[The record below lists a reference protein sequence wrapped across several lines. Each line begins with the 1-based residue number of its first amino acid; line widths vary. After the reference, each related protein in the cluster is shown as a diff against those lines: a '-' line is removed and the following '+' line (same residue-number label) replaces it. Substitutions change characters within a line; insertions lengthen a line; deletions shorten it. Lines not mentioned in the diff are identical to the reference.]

1 MNSNHGNPKSSS
13 SNTPHSFRL
22 HTYPS
27 SHQQPQ
33 PSPSPAINTI
43 THEISPIQPLTS
55 IINSNSPN
63 IPSTTTNVSIHPY
76 SSSQSTPIPN
86 ALNTNSRNSLT
97 SNLNYISSNFCPRI
111 SALSRRM
118 KLLLYTG
125 IIFSSIRVLL
135 CITTLALSSNKACDQ
150 PLKVY
155 LALSALLAILN
166 GSASLFT
173 RTFSSDSYRFE
184 NNILKAIFKI
194 SEICNIL
201 NFIIFF
207 LANFWLFSSVTCVR
221 SAPLLFFVSLSLIIM
236 SYFVLIIPLIL
247 LLCMIFCMPCVI
259 HILSPVLQIPTK
271 NTPAADS
278 IINSIPLV
286 SYTLNPLTH
295 PPSSSTS
302 PSTNNQYSQAPSPNT
317 NNTNIHQQQ
326 QQQQQ
331 SIFVLF
337 RPFYSM
343 AYYLSRKRNK
353 PFSQSTNFTF
363 LKSNSYPE
371 FHTTD
376 DACCSICLG
385 DYEQDSVL
393 RLMVCGHH
401 FHKECLDEWL
411 KINRICPLC
420 KNDCLGGPSL
430 TNDQDS
436 SQNNTP
442 HPINTSP

>member
-1 MNSNHGNPKSSS
+1 
-13 SNTPHSFRL
+13 TPHSFHL
-22 HTYPS
+22 HTYPPS
-27 SHQQPQ
+27 PQ
-33 PSPSPAINTI
+33 HPSPSPSPAINII
-43 THEISPIQPLTS
+43 TPGTSSIQPLTS
-55 IINSNSPN
+55 NNNSGSPS
-63 IPSTTTNVSIHPY
+63 IPPTSNNVYIPPY
-76 SSSQSTPIPN
+76 SSNQSTPASNTPN
-86 ALNTNSRNSLT
+86 PRTSNSLS
-97 SNLNYISSNFCPRI
+97 SNLNYISSNFFPRV

-125 IIFSSIRVLL
+125 IIFSSFRFLL
-135 CITTLALSSNKACDQ
+135 CITTLALSSNKPCDQ

-155 LALSALLAILN
+155 LALSALIAILN

-184 NNILKAIFKI
+184 NNILKALFKI

-201 NFIIFF
+201 NFITFF

-221 SAPLLFFVSLSLIIM
+221 TAPILFFVSLSLIIM
-236 SYFVLIIPLIL
+236 SYFVLIIPLLL

-286 SYTLNPLTH
+286 SYSLNPPNH
-295 PPSSSTS
+295 PPSSSS
-302 PSTNNQYSQAPSPNT
+302 NPHSLHTNKEYSQASSPNT
-317 NNTNIHQQQ
+317 NPTNNAHTHQQ

-353 PFSQSTNFTF
+353 PFSQSTSPKL

-376 DACCSICLG
+376 DACCSICLA

-420 KNDCLGGPSL
+420 KNDCLGGPPL
-430 TNDQDS
+430 TNDQET
-436 SQNNTP
+436 SQDNTP
-442 HPINTSP
+442 NPPNTTP